1 VKEVKLR
8 DVDGNVKKIIMNF
21 KNNFLQKNPIA
32 QCAKDQGGSG
42 CVKEK
47 PNGSWGVI
55 SNKTDKFW
63 PQDYKD
69 KETAAAALRGY
80 HSK

>member
-1 VKEVKLR
+1 
-8 DVDGNVKKIIMNF
+8 MNF

-42 CVKEK
+42 CIKEK

-69 KETAAAALRGY
+69 KKTAAAALRGY